1 MTVLRALLGLAFF
14 CAVSWALSSHRR
26 RFPTRVVVFGI
37 ALQVA
42 LGAFLLRT
50 ELGVALFQSIA
61 DFVQKLIS
69 MTADGTQ
76 LIFGELANPEPGEGG
91 LGYAFAFA
99 SNGLPVIIF
108 FGALMAVLYHLGV
121 MQLLIYAMA
130 RVMTAIMGVS
140 GAEAMSMASNVFVGQ
155 TEAPLIV
162 KPYIARMTPSELNA
176 LMTGGF
182 ATIAGSVLAVYIGF
196 LGPEFAGHLLA
207 ASFMSAPAAF
217 VMAKI
222 MVPETEKPMTGS
234 DLSPKTERTA
244 SNVLEATAI
253 GTSDGMK
260 LYLNVLAMLIAF
272 VAIIAVLN
280 WFLGIARPIL
290 AILMFDVVGDRRFR
304 GE

>member
-1 MTVLRALLGLAFF
+1 MPVLRALLGLVFF

-37 ALQVA
+37 ALQVV

-76 LIFGELANPEPGEGG
+76 LIFGELSKPNFDEGG
-91 LGYAFAFA
+91 WGYAFAFA

-108 FGALMAVLYHLGV
+108 FGALMAVLYHLGI
-121 MQLLIYAMA
+121 MQLVIYAMA

-182 ATIAGSVLAVYIGF
+182 ATIAGSVLAVYMGM
-196 LGPEFAGHLLA
+196 LGPEAILQRLPPDRQHIFLTNGKPQLNKALA
-207 ASFMSAPAAF
+207 KLVVQSVVQVDGGRHANREGGSTPPACQVVVGPCASRSRILPI
-217 VMAKI
+217 VH
-222 MVPETEKPMTGS
+222 GS
-234 DLSPKTERTA
+234 Q
-244 SNVLEATAI
+244 
-253 GTSDGMK
+253 
-260 LYLNVLAMLIAF
+260 LAD
-272 VAIIAVLN
+272 N
-280 WFLGIARPIL
+280 CL
-290 AILMFDVVGDRRFR
+290 AILGIH
-304 GE
+304 